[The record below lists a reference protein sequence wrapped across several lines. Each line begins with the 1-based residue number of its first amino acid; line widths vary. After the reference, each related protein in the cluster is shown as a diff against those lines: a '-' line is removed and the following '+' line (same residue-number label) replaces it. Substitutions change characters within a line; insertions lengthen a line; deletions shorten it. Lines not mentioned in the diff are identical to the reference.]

1 MMPKTRKKHPTD
13 PFKSILRPRIRE
25 QLPKPLTE
33 ATETQLARALIENHR
48 AWRVRVARAGKGIV
62 HTRSGLAW
70 MHTPQ
75 IETGIAIT
83 GIAEE
88 EAEDQ
93 LTKAFTFF
101 SRKRNPI
108 PVTISA
114 GDSSGPPDLI
124 GRLAAWGIQ
133 PTFQPG
139 LAISL
144 NHLHKN
150 LEHPPKL
157 TLSFAKDTQTHS
169 EWHPLPQR
177 IYERIENTG
186 PKRVWHLT
194 AHQNRKLAGYITLH
208 IGAGVVGLYD
218 LVVHPDNRRQNIGS
232 TLTQGACLFAQKLG
246 YHHAVLTTPKTNLFR
261 HLGFGKINRMLVTSQ
276 PSTNLKGR
284 PHERDLTIAQAAS
297 LGERG
302 RFCKLLRQ
310 YPKAL
315 TWKSRAGL
323 TPLHIAMAAGRP
335 DFACWLIERGA
346 KIDAQ
351 TARELGL
358 K

>member
-1 MMPKTRKKHPTD
+1 MPTD

-25 QLPKPLTE
+25 QLPKALKE
-33 ATETQLARALIENHR
+33 ASTIQLARALIENHR
-48 AWRVRVARAGKGIV
+48 AWRVRVARAGKGTI
-62 HTRSGLAW
+62 HTRSGLDW
-70 MHTPQ
+70 MHTPN

-88 EAEDQ
+88 EAETQ
-93 LTKAFTFF
+93 LTNAFTFF

-108 PVTISA
+108 PVSITA
-114 GDSSGPPDLI
+114 GDTSGPPDLV

-133 PTFQPG
+133 PHFQPG
-139 LAISL
+139 LAANL
-144 NHLHKN
+144 NTLNKNIEHL
-150 LEHPPKL
+150 PKL
-157 TLSFAKDTQTHS
+157 TLSFTQETHIHP
-169 EWHPLPQR
+169 EWHPQTHRL
-177 IYERIENTG
+177 YERIQVMR
-186 PKRVWHLT
+186 PKRVWHLI
-194 AHQNRKLAGYITLH
+194 AHHKRKQVGHITLH

-218 LVVHPDNRRQNIGS
+218 LIVDPNMRQQSIGS
-232 TLTQGACLFAQKLG
+232 TLTLGACLFAKKLG
-246 YHHAVLTTPKTNLFR
+246 YHYAVLTTPKTTLFR
-261 HLGFGKINRMLVTSQ
+261 HIGFGKINRMLITTQ
-276 PSTNLKGR
+276 PSTDLRGR
-284 PHERDLTIAQAAS
+284 PQDRDLAIAQAAC

-323 TPLHIAMAAGRP
+323 TPLHIAIAAGRP
-335 DFACWLIERGA
+335 DFACWLIDRGA
-346 KIDAQ
+346 KVDAQ